1 MVYDLVLLDCART
14 QSISYAELREST
26 LTLSQDY
33 LNPRKL
39 ESILRDMEYWDKKS
53 HLSIRY

>member
-14 QSISYAELREST
+14 QGISYAELREST